1 MVNAYW
7 EGCDPLSV
15 DGEGAE
21 SFATLMTRVWNM
33 LDELRTLRRFT
44 RLNQRIQQ
52 EIVGTESGDGG
63 ILCVVQLL
71 PGPPDATRDT
81 RDGSVLDGSRLERP

>member
-44 RLNQRIQQ
+44 RLNQRIQ
-52 EIVGTESGDGG
+52 
-63 ILCVVQLL
+63 
-71 PGPPDATRDT
+71 
-81 RDGSVLDGSRLERP
+81 